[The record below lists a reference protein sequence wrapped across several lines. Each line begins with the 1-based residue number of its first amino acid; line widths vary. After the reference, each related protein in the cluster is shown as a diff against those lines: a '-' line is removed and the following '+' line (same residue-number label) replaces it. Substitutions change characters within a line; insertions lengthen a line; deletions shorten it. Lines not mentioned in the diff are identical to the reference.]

1 MRRVRRALASIGWMF
16 FGAAVVLVCACER
29 QDDSLAKVNLQDR
42 IPDETLYA
50 SQGRPRPGRDEFW
63 FGFDLR
69 ASPEEDARQ
78 YLPFLSYLSD
88 VTGYHFT
95 LRFTPEGG
103 NVAEELGRGRIQFAA
118 LGASSYIQ
126 AHERWGVV
134 PLVRGIN
141 SQGKAKYRSMIVVAP
156 DSAIRSVPELRGK
169 RFAFGDINS
178 TQGHVI
184 PRIVL
189 NEFGIALNQ
198 LHSYVYTESHR
209 ACANAVLAGEV
220 DACGMQDTMAEDMAQ
235 QGLVRVLHVS
245 RFYPSS
251 GIAVNA
257 DVPIHVRESVIEA
270 LLDFDPQGEDKAG
283 LYHWDRTEMPNGF
296 QSASTRDYDEL
307 RDWMIRFGLLRPDGV
322 AAGGE

>member
-1 MRRVRRALASIGWMF
+1 MV
-16 FGAAVVLVCACER
+16 FGATVILVCACDR

-50 SQGRPRPGRDEFW
+50 SQGRPRPGQDEFW

-78 YLPFLSYLSD
+78 YLPFLRYLSD
-88 VTGYHFT
+88 ATGYHFT

-103 NVAEELGRGRIQFAA
+103 DVADELGRGGIQFAA
-118 LGASSYIQ
+118 VGASSYIQ

-134 PLVRGIN
+134 PMVRGIN
-141 SQGKAKYRSMIVVAP
+141 SQGRAEYQSVIVVAP
-156 DSAIRSVPELRGK
+156 DSRIRSVAELRGK
-169 RFAFGDINS
+169 RFAFGDYNS

-189 NEFGIALNQ
+189 EEFGVALDELQ
-198 LHSYVYTESHR
+198 SHVYTESHR
-209 ACANAVLAGEV
+209 ACVNTVLAGEA
-220 DACGMQDTMAEDMAQ
+220 DACGMQDTMANDMAQ
-235 QGLVRVLHVS
+235 QGLVRVLYTS

-251 GIAVNA
+251 GIAANT
-257 DVPIHVRESVIEA
+257 DVPIHVRRSVIEA

-283 LYHWDRTEMPNGF
+283 LYHWDQTEMPNGF
-296 QSASTRDYDEL
+296 LVASPQDYDEL
-307 RDWMIRFGLLRPDGV
+307 RGWMIRFGLLSPTEV
-322 AAGGE
+322 AGGGE